1 MDLTKCGCEI
11 EPGAWIYAEC
21 EHGLQ
26 WVYRNGGLVPWEKM
40 TRPVIVCLC
49 GSTRFSEAFQDA
61 NLKET
66 LSGKIVLT
74 IGCDT
79 KGDDEL
85 FDQEFMTPDELANIK
100 ARLDIL
106 HLRKIDLA
114 DEVLILNV
122 GDYIGESTRRE
133 LVYARAMGK
142 KVRFLEGDTSRE

>member
-26 WVYRNGGLVPWEKM
+26 WVYRGGELVLWQKM
-40 TRPVIVCLC
+40 ERPTVVCLC

-66 LSGKIVLT
+66 LRGKIVLT

-85 FDQEFMTPDELANIK
+85 FDREFMSLDELTNLK
-100 ARLDIL
+100 AQLDIL
-106 HLRKIDLA
+106 HFRKIDLA
-114 DEVLILNV
+114 DEILILNV
-122 GDYIGESTRRE
+122 NGYIGESTARE
-133 LVYARAMGK
+133 LTYARAMDK
-142 KVRFLEGDTSRE
+142 KVRFLEEDYEN